1 MNNKTLVMF
10 AVAGVVP
17 ALYGVANAESQ
28 GAVVSAIVPAPVKDL
43 APVTPATST
52 TPARLRRTDQEQ
64 PGNEMPAFA
73 FFGPDGKQ
81 TQGLYFAMTTEL
93 QVNGTSV
100 PAKNRIQLSA
110 TPFTLQQDPTSGAVS
125 AVADMTKAK
134 FVTNNVNTNER
145 RNANAPTAMAINN
158 GTVIAVHYNV
168 QFNNTND
175 TKRYIM
181 AFNQAGDVV
190 LPQTEEMAKNN
201 DDCAMHQDGQPG
213 VAIDRGDTAAG
224 HVTQLVQWGGCNGNG
239 QDDGWAWVSTVTC
252 DSATAPTKC
261 TFAKTFDVS
270 MEPNEERSRGSCTVS
285 AADTSYA
292 VCTWTAGNTQPQ
304 HNGVWMGAISLDP
317 SIKGADQQKAILW
330 KMKIAGRVDANMAAA
345 SPASPNGQRTYA
357 QRAIQERIMA
367 ANPSTGALE
376 PSDKVIFRW
385 GDAVGRNN
393 NKGTYFTNKVAVIQV
408 ARTQADVKFL
418 TQPQDLTSQL
428 PGLGGTHIGST
439 AAVFGPSATPGLVF
453 LGGSLAG
460 GGIPSQL
467 NMVSVDPTS
476 FALKPLGQ
484 MSGAPHDAHLYSNYL
499 GNNPGNQ
506 GRNHSQ
512 MSVVANPFA
521 GQNGNTSK
529 YLLLAATT
537 AKTTATTYP
546 GAPDTMSNPAIK
558 LTALMTV
565 LPLGGNGGGTSMGNG
580 GGTGGGTTN
589 GSGTANGSA
598 TGSDTANANGS
609 GSDPGTTL
617 GGCSATGGSTGLAT
631 FFLIGLAAFIRRR
644 R

>member
-1 MNNKTLVMF
+1 MINKTLVMF
-10 AVAGVVP
+10 AVAGVAP

-43 APVTPATST
+43 APVTTATAT

-73 FFGPDGKQ
+73 FFTDANGKLDPQ
-81 TQGLYFAMTTEL
+81 NPQGMYFAMTTEL

-110 TPFTLQQDPTSGAVS
+110 TPFKLQQDSSGAVS
-125 AVADMTKAK
+125 ALADMNSAK

-145 RNANAPTAMAINN
+145 RNANAPTAMTINS
-158 GTVIAVHYNV
+158 GSVIAVHYNV

-181 AFNQAGDVV
+181 AFNKAGDVV

-252 DSATAPTKC
+252 DSASAPTKC

-330 KMKIAGRVDANMAAA
+330 KMKIAGRVDNNMAAA
-345 SPASPNGQRTYA
+345 TPASPNGQRTYA
-357 QRAIQERIMA
+357 QRAIQERVMV
-367 ANPSTGALE
+367 ANASTGALE

-393 NKGTYFTNKVAVIQV
+393 NKGTYYTNKVEVIQV
-408 ARTQADVKFL
+408 AKTQADVKVL
-418 TQPQDLTSQL
+418 SPAVDMTNQL

-439 AAVFGPSATPGLVF
+439 AAVFGPNATPGLVF

-467 NMVSVDPTS
+467 NMVSVDPTT
-476 FALKPLGQ
+476 FALKPLAQ

-521 GQNGNTSK
+521 GQNGNTSQ
-529 YLLLAATT
+529 YLLFAATT

-546 GAPDTMSNPAIK
+546 GSPDTMSNPAIK

-565 LPLGGNGGGTSMGNG
+565 VPLGGQAAAAG
-580 GGTGGGTTN
+580 N
-589 GSGTANGSA
+589 GSGASNGSGA
-598 TGSDTANANGS
+598 NNTGTGSGSDNSSASGS

-617 GGCSATGGSTGLAT
+617 GGCSAAGGSTGLAT